1 MNRLLLTFISFAA
14 WSFVLF
20 GAEPFGG
27 NNLTQSPGKDSR
39 KIAYFIYREQTTST
53 GQSVGNVIP
62 IYRVPKEYLI
72 PNAIHLK
79 TKEIVGFDKDMNRIL
94 SSSISQILSK
104 YNIARI
110 RAPFLESNP
119 TMPLATNSEK
129 IENILELY
137 FSDELDVYE
146 VCKALSDDPNVEY
159 AVPIF
164 RRFLNDFTPNDP
176 DISRQWFINNIQ
188 LPKAWEITKGN
199 KRVVIAIID
208 SGVDWE
214 HPDLAENIWTNTK
227 EIPNN
232 NVDDDGNG
240 KIDDIH
246 GWDFV
251 GNVSQQDIVSGN
263 WREDNN
269 PKNIAGFHGTH
280 VAGLASAVTNNGKG
294 IASAGF
300 SCSILPIKT
309 SPDQGGMGIYR
320 GYEAIVYAANMGA
333 KIINC
338 SWGGPGFSPAEQD
351 IINYATNKGS
361 LVVVASGNDGAYI
374 DFGGQY
380 PAGYD
385 NVLCVGG
392 TNSSNRVASFS
403 NWGIKVT
410 VYTPGQSIYSTMP
423 NGTYSNQTGTSMASP
438 ITAGVAGLVA
448 ALHNDWTPKQ
458 ILHQIRSSSDNVLT
472 TAPEQRPYYYGKIN
486 AYNAVYY
493 NAPGNPGIPG
503 LEIYEYSFSR
513 GSALTD
519 YLPNVI
525 QLKVKNYLAAAS
537 NVKLTLQPFN
547 NYISLSQ
554 NVFSLGNISAN
565 SETSVTFSVQ
575 LLDYNPWYLGSA
587 SILCTFES
595 GNYVDYQL
603 IALPIKIESQ
613 NKLTTVASFPDLYQ
627 PNWFGASSPQVDCMW
642 AVGQGGLFG
651 SYSGFIVVRPSNPGM
666 NLISNQPAYCIYA
679 FNTTKAIVG
688 TGTQNQ
694 TNAYLYTTTD
704 GGQNWTPTNVSG
716 ITGFVNSIFFF
727 DENEGIFLGDPKN
740 GKWGLGRT
748 TDGAA
753 TWVPVTNIALPNTN
767 ETGFVNSSFRSGDY
781 LWFGTNAGRV
791 FYSTDRGVSWNFV
804 NIPNAVVVSHLAF
817 RDDLMGLAIYTE
829 SSDAN
834 AVRFLATTTD
844 GGKTWM
850 TRQYNFTQNG
860 YVPIH
865 LFAPKNSRLI
875 YVLCSG
881 GEIFGTSNLGN
892 NWLPVLNEYTGSIQ
906 LGTSFL
912 HNQSVIRLWQL
923 GNKISYLDFNLIPNS
938 IVKQIRLTSENQVNY
953 DTVNIG
959 SNKLKSISIK
969 NEGNVKVS
977 LNYQIDTS
985 LGASSGEFKFFGALP
1000 DSISPG
1006 DEIQVRVRFVPKEE
1020 GLRQAKLILTSE
1032 AEPYII
1038 EVTLSGYGKRI
1049 LAVEGENSENT
1060 IALVST
1066 PNPATDFVQIELFS
1080 EGSGLG
1086 KLGVYDVCGNKVF
1099 EIPVVSVANGLNTF
1113 DLDLGGFASGVYFVR
1128 ANLISKTYSGMFI
1141 KI

>member
-1 MNRLLLTFISFAA
+1 MNKLFLTLIF
-14 WSFVLF
+14 FVVGSLVLS
-20 GAEPFGG
+20 GAEPFGK
-27 NNLTQSPGKDSR
+27 NSLMQNSSKDGKN
-39 KIAYFIYREQTTST
+39 IAYFIYREHTTST
-53 GQSVGNVIP
+53 GKPVGSVIP
-62 IYRVPKEYLI
+62 IYRVPKDYLI

-79 TKEIVGFDKDMNRIL
+79 TKELVGFDKDMNRIL
-94 SSSISQILSK
+94 SSSISQVLSK
-104 YNIARI
+104 HSIARI
-110 RAPFLESNP
+110 RAPFLEGNA
-119 TMPLATNSEK
+119 TIPLATNSEK

-146 VCKALSDDPNVEY
+146 VCKELSNDPNVEY

-164 RRFLNDFTPNDP
+164 RRFLNEFVPNDP
-176 DISRQWFINNIQ
+176 EISKQWFINNIQ

-199 KRVVIAIID
+199 KKVVIAIID

-232 NVDDDGNG
+232 GVDDDGNG
-240 KIDDIH
+240 KIDDVN

-251 GNVSQQDIVSGN
+251 GNVSQQDIVNGN

-294 IASAGF
+294 IASSGF

-392 TNSSNRVASFS
+392 TNSSNKVASFS

-410 VYTPGQSIYSTMP
+410 VYTPGQTIYSTMP
-423 NGTYSNQTGTSMASP
+423 NGTYSNQTGTSMSSP

-448 ALHNDWTPKQ
+448 ALHNEWTPKQ
-458 ILHQIRSSSDNVLT
+458 ILHQIRSTSDNVLAT
-472 TAPEQRPYYYGKIN
+472 TPEQRPYYYGKLN

-493 NAPGNPGIPG
+493 NNAPG

-513 GSALTD
+513 GSALSD

-525 QLKVKNYLAAAS
+525 QLKVRNYLSAAS
-537 NVKLTLQPFN
+537 NVKLTLRPFN

-554 NVFSLGNISAN
+554 TTFSLGNISTN
-565 SETSVTFSVQ
+565 GETSVTFSAQ
-575 LLDYNPWYLGSA
+575 LLDHNPWYLGSA

-603 IALPIKIESQ
+603 IALPIRIESQ

-651 SYSGFIVVRPSNPGM
+651 SYSGFVVVRPNNPGM
-666 NLISNQPAYCIYA
+666 NYISNQPAYCIYA
-679 FNTTKAIVG
+679 FNTMKAIVG

-694 TNAYLYTTTD
+694 TNAYLYTTIN

-716 ITGFVNSIFFF
+716 ITGFVNSIYFF
-727 DENEGIFLGDPKN
+727 DDNEGIFLGDPKN
-740 GKWGLGRT
+740 GKWGIGRT
-748 TDGAA
+748 TDGGV
-753 TWVPVTNIALPNTN
+753 TWVPITNIGLPNTN
-767 ETGFVNSSFRSGDY
+767 ETGFVSSSFRSGDY
-781 LWFGTNAGRV
+781 LWFGTNGGRV
-791 FYSTDRGVSWNFV
+791 FYSTDRGISWNFTR
-804 NIPNAVVVSHLAF
+804 IPNAVIVSYLAF
-817 RDDLMGLAIYTE
+817 RDDLMGLAVYTE
-829 SSDAN
+829 SSDIN
-834 AVRFLATTTD
+834 AERFLATTTD

-860 YVPIH
+860 YIPIH
-865 LFAPKNSRLI
+865 LFAPQNSRLI
-875 YVLCSG
+875 YVLCAG
-881 GEIFGTSNLGN
+881 GEIFGTSDLGN
-892 NWLPVLNEYTGSIQ
+892 NWLPVLNEYTGTIQ
-906 LGTSFL
+906 MGTSYL

-923 GNKISYLDFNLIPNS
+923 GTKISYLDFNLVPNS
-938 IVKQIRLTSENQVNY
+938 LVKRIKLTSENQVNY

-977 LNYQIDTS
+977 LMYQIDTS
-985 LGASSGEFKFFGALP
+985 LGASSDEFKFFGATP
-1000 DSISPG
+1000 DSIAPG
-1006 DEIQVRVRFVPKEE
+1006 DEIQVRVRFVPKAE
-1020 GLRQAKLILTSE
+1020 GLRQAKLILNSE
-1032 AEPYII
+1032 AEPYTI
-1038 EVTLSGYGKRI
+1038 EVTLSGYGRKV
-1049 LAVEGENSENT
+1049 LAVEGENTENT
-1060 IALVST
+1060 IALAST
-1066 PNPATDFVQIELFS
+1066 PNPATDFVQIELLS
-1080 EGSGLG
+1080 ESNGLG
-1086 KLGVYDVCGNKVF
+1086 ELEVYDAYGNKVF
-1099 EIPVVSVANGLNTF
+1099 EIPAISVSHGLNTF
-1113 DLDLGGFASGVYFVR
+1113 DLDLEYFASGVYFVKV
-1128 ANLISKTYSGMFI
+1128 NLISKTYLGMFI